1 MARKLKK
8 SKVSL
13 MSVTIRPGFCDD
25 SVCLKWFWNG
35 LFCIFFRESPQIDSF
50 FAGYRA

>member
-13 MSVTIRPGFCDD
+13 MSVTIRPGFAT
-25 SVCLKWFWNG
+25 
-35 LFCIFFRESPQIDSF
+35 IP
-50 FAGYRA
+50 FA